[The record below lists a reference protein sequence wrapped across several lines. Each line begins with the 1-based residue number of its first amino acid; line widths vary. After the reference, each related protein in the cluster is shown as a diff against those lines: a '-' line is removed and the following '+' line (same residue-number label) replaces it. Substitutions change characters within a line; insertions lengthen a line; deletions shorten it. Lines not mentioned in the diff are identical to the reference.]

1 MLSYTV
7 KVREYALDTQ
17 VQGKVPVNLVR
28 ELLRRLTIKMGGE
41 GLLRRALQNS
51 SCHLIAF
58 VIFVNN

>member
-28 ELLRRLTIKMGGE
+28 ELLRRLTIKMAGE
-41 GLLRRALQNS
+41 DLLRRALQNS